1 MITFPCTFATE
12 SQLSQ
17 PVAYYSG
24 VMRPLSFEIKTLKDR
39 HTHNN
44 QFKQN
49 LKYNPRAAFF
59 IFNFYF

>member
-1 MITFPCTFATE
+1 MVTFPWTFATE
-12 SQLSQ
+12 SQSSQ

-24 VMRPLSFEIKTLKDR
+24 VMLPLSFKIKSLKDR

-44 QFKQN
+44 QFNQN

-59 IFNFYF
+59 ILNFYF